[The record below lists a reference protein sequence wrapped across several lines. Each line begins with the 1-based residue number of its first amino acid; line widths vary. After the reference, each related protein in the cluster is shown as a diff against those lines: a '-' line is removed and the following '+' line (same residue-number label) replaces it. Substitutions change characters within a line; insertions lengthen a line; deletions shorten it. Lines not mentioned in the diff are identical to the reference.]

1 VGQTYARLFMAHAK
15 LLQFK
20 ELCL

>member
-1 VGQTYARLFMAHAK
+1 VGQTYAGLFRAHAK